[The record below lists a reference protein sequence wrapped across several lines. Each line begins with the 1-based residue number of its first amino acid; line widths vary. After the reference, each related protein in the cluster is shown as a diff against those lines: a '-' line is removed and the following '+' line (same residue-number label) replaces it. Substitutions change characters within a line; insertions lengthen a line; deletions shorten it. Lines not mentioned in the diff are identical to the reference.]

1 MFISAQIQHLPMTV
15 FRLAGLLVVVL
26 MCGCDAREPSVPK
39 PKTEA
44 AAGVAAA
51 PAAVPAVPAPPV
63 APSTSEKPVAQAVTG
78 AGADKHEPA
87 PVHNLA
93 PSVPVKPVV
102 IDKSDFGVASKP
114 VVVHP
119 EPGKVAK
126 GSVPA
131 DSVKAATNRT
141 AADKASSKTVAKA
154 QRKEPKGK
162 NDKVAVKDVRIGKA
176 KLDLSLP
183 QELVRELEPPAN
195 VISGR
200 RKPLLPPM
208 FGDKGRADESGSFE
222 LGGRLISNE
231 MQLQMRN
238 DNRRD
243 VDGAALDF
251 KFKQ

>member
-1 MFISAQIQHLPMTV
+1 MTV

-26 MCGCDAREPSVPK
+26 LCGCDAREPSAPR

-44 AAGVAAA
+44 ASAAVAVPEA
-51 PAAVPAVPAPPV
+51 PARPV
-63 APSTSEKPVAQAVTG
+63 APSTAEKPVAQVVSGAV
-78 AGADKHEPA
+78 ADKHEPA
-87 PVHNLA
+87 PVHSLA

-102 IDKSDFGVASKP
+102 LDKNDFGVASKP
-114 VVVHP
+114 VAAHAQPEKAAKAVAGA
-119 EPGKVAK
+119 EPGKPGVSK
-126 GSVPA
+126 
-131 DSVKAATNRT
+131 
-141 AADKASSKTVAKA
+141 SSAKTVAKA
-154 QRKEPKGK
+154 DRKELKAKG
-162 NDKVAVKDVRIGKA
+162 DKVPAKNVRIGNA

-208 FGDKGRADESGSFE
+208 FGDKANSAESGSFE
-222 LGGRLISNE
+222 LGGRIISNE

-251 KFKQ
+251 KFRQ

>member
-1 MFISAQIQHLPMTV
+1 MTV

-26 MCGCDAREPSVPK
+26 LSGCDAQEPSAPK

-44 AAGVAAA
+44 AAGA
-51 PAAVPAVPAPPV
+51 AAVPAVPAPPV
-63 APSTSEKPVAQAVTG
+63 APSTAEKPVAQAVTG
-78 AGADKHEPA
+78 TAADKPEPA
-87 PVHNLA
+87 PVHSLA

-102 IDKSDFGVASKP
+102 LDKSDFGVASKP
-114 VVVHP
+114 AVVHP
-119 EPGKVAK
+119 EPGKTA
-126 GSVPA
+126 
-131 DSVKAATNRT
+131 KAATAPESEKAT
-141 AADKASSKTVAKA
+141 AKKPSAKTVAKVD
-154 QRKEPKGK
+154 RKESKGK
-162 NDKVAVKDVRIGKA
+162 ADKVAAKDVRIGKA

-183 QELVRELEPPAN
+183 KELVRELEPPAN

-208 FGDKGRADESGSFE
+208 FGDKAGSGDSASFE